1 MIALLSGGAVSL
13 TAIAAA
19 TLLLSFLP
27 FLLSL
32 AGQGSKEGFKA
43 TTLCLITSTFTLLL
57 SHEPDRAGIA
67 WIAGMA
73 LALVSIWERIRQR
86 YPV

>member
-1 MIALLSGGAVSL
+1 MIALLSGAAVSL

-32 AGQGSKEGFKA
+32 AGQGSKGSKA
-43 TTLCLITSTFTLLL
+43 TMLCLITSTFTLLL
-57 SHEPDRAGIA
+57 SHEPDRAGFA

-73 LALVSIWERIRQR
+73 VALVSIWERIRRR

>member
-1 MIALLSGGAVSL
+1 MIPLLSGGAVSL
-13 TAIAAA
+13 TAITAA

-43 TTLCLITSTFTLLL
+43 TMLCLITSTFTLLL
-57 SHEPDRAGIA
+57 SHEPDRAGLA

>member
-1 MIALLSGGAVSL
+1 MIPLLSGGAVSL
-13 TAIAAA
+13 TAITAA

-32 AGQGSKEGFKA
+32 VGQGSKA
-43 TTLCLITSTFTLLL
+43 SMLCLITSTFTLLL
-57 SHEPDRAGIA
+57 SHEPDRAGLA

>member
-32 AGQGSKEGFKA
+32 AGQGSKA

-57 SHEPDRAGIA
+57 SAEPDRAGIA